1 METQPHPQ
9 GPQGIPTQP
18 KTSGLAIASLVC
30 GILSLYLGLP
40 ALLGIIF
47 GIIALRQINGSAG
60 VITGKGLAIGGLVT
74 SALGMG
80 IMFAVLLPALAK
92 APSKANRVKCVNNM
106 SQLYMAGLSF
116 AQDNNERM
124 PWQLNTNGVRNHFGL
139 GASNDE
145 YGKQGN
151 PAINEVNAHTNS
163 LAAAGVYGLTAMKF
177 ELQTPRILLS
187 PCDSV
192 RAAANQ
198 IADSNWHSY
207 DTKAK
212 GVSAEL
218 GAGASYVL
226 VRGADSLR
234 PNSVY
239 ALTRNWSADRLD
251 TGKWLG
257 SKSDKG
263 NARTM
268 SGLKASQGQVV
279 KCDGSARQSNN
290 SDFGAGGSL
299 TKAAQTDTGGV
310 AEGRTSLNILRGA
323 GL

>member
-1 METQPHPQ
+1 MEDTPHPEE
-9 GPQGIPTQP
+9 GPQLQVPLPDGN
-18 KTSGLAIASLVC
+18 SGL
-30 GILSLYLGLP
+30 GKLGL
-40 ALLGIIF
+40 
-47 GIIALRQINGSAG
+47 
-60 VITGKGLAIGGLVT
+60 
-74 SALGMG
+74 
-80 IMFAVLLPALAK
+80 VLLAVIILGFLASRLLPLLTRARAPAH
-92 APSKANRVKCVNNM
+92 RVKCVNNIGNV
-106 SQLYMAGLSF
+106 YKAGLAF
-116 AQDNNERM
+116 AQDNGERM
-124 PWQLNTNGVRNHFGL
+124 PWQLDANGVRNHFGL

-151 PAINEVNAHTNS
+151 TGINEVTAHPNS
-163 LAAAGVYGLTAMKF
+163 LAAAGVYGLKEMKF
-177 ELQTPRILLS
+177 ELQTPKTLHS

-192 RAAANQ
+192 RAAANEKAQ
-198 IADSNWHSY
+198 ENWNSY

-234 PNSVY
+234 PSSVY
-239 ALTRNWSADRLD
+239 AVTRNWSADRLD

-279 KCDGSARQSNN
+279 TMDGGAKWATNG
-290 SDFGAGGSL
+290 DFGAGGTY
-299 TKAAQTDTGGV
+299 TKAAQTATGGV
-310 AEGRTSLNILRGA
+310 AEGRTSLKLIRGP

>member
-1 METQPHPQ
+1 METQPH
-9 GPQGIPTQP
+9 PQGIPTQP

-74 SALGMG
+74 SALA
-80 IMFAVLLPALAK
+80 IIAILAILLLITGLGRAK
-92 APSKANRVKCVNNM
+92 SKANRVKCTNNIGNV
-106 SQLYMAGLSF
+106 YKAGLAF
-116 AQDNNERM
+116 AQDNGERL
-124 PWQLNTNGVRNHFGL
+124 PWQLDANGVRDHFWL

-145 YGKQGN
+145 YGRQENAG
-151 PAINEVNAHTNS
+151 INEVMAHPNS
-163 LAAAGVYGLTAMKF
+163 LAAAGVFGLTAMKS
-177 ELQTPRILLS
+177 ELVTPKILHS
-187 PCDSV
+187 PCDAS
-192 RAAANQ
+192 RADAHEIVQ
-198 IADSNWHSY
+198 ENWARY
-207 DTKAK
+207 DTKAT

-226 VRGADSLR
+226 VRGADTLR
-234 PNSVY
+234 PNSIY
-239 ALTRNWSADRLD
+239 AVTRNWSADNLN

-279 KCDGSARQSNN
+279 TMDGAARQTINA
-290 SDFGAGGSL
+290 DFGAGGSL

>member
-1 METQPHPQ
+1 M
-9 GPQGIPTQP
+9 
-18 KTSGLAIASLVC
+18 AIASLVC
-30 GILSLYLGLP
+30 GILSLYLALP

-80 IMFAVLLPALAK
+80 IIFAVLLPALAR

-106 SQLYMAGLSF
+106 SQLGKAGLAF
-116 AQDNNERM
+116 AQDNDERM
-124 PWQLNTNGVRNHFGL
+124 PWQLGTNGVRNHFEL

-151 PAINEVNAHTNS
+151 TGINEVTAHPNS
-163 LAAAGVYGLTAMKF
+163 LAAAGVYGLTAMKN
-177 ELQTPRILLS
+177 ELVTPKIILS

-192 RAAANQ
+192 RAAANEKAQ
-198 IADSNWHSY
+198 ENWNSY

-218 GAGASYVL
+218 GRGASYVL
-226 VRGADSLR
+226 VRGADTQR
-234 PNSVY
+234 PTSVY
-239 ALTRNWSADRLD
+239 ALTRNWSADNLN

-279 KCDGSARQSNN
+279 TMDGGAKWATNA
-290 SDFGAGGSL
+290 DFGAGGSL

-310 AEGRTSLNILRGA
+310 AEGRTSLNLIRGP